1 MQREC
6 RCPTPAIQRYRGRLS
21 GPLLDRIDIHIEVTP
36 LSEDE
41 LVSAPATASSA
52 QMAEAVRSARG
63 IQQRR
68 FDGEGVYANA
78 QMGPQHLQRLC
89 VLDAECV
96 ALLRQSIREFQLSAR
111 AYDRILRVAR
121 TIADLEGAEN
131 IATEHLHEAVQY
143 RTLDRR
149 LW

>member
-41 LVSAPATASSA
+41 LVSAPATESSA
-52 QMAEAVRSARG
+52 QMGEAVRTARRV
-63 IQQRR
+63 QQRR
-68 FDGEGVYANA
+68 FEGEGVYANA
-78 QMGPQHLQRLC
+78 QMGPQHLQKLC
-89 VLDAECV
+89 VLDSDCV
-96 ALLRQSIREFQLSAR
+96 SLLRQSIREFQLSAR

-121 TIADLEGAEN
+121 TIADIEGSES
-131 IATEHLHEAVQY
+131 IGTEHLRDGLHIPADI
-143 RTLDRR
+143 LIGA
-149 LW
+149 